1 MELFRLLGTIIID
14 NEAANRAIDD
24 TTDKANDS
32 STQTTGAFQK
42 IGAAA
47 GAVARGIGMAGAAIG
62 GAFIAAVE
70 GTREYR
76 TQMGQL
82 ESAFVTAD
90 HSAGA
95 AKKTYSDLNAV
106 LGDSG
111 QATEAAQQLAKL
123 ADSEKELDNWTGI
136 LTGVYATF
144 GEALPVEGLAEA
156 ANHTAKVGEVQGS
169 LADALEW
176 SGISI
181 DTFND
186 QLAECSTEQERQK
199 LIMDTLNGTYGEAS
213 RQYQETN
220 KDIMDA
226 NRAQEQ
232 LTDAFAELGRIGE
245 PIMTAIKTKVA
256 EMVTAAVPHIQ
267 NFVNTMKDM
276 KTWIQNNESTIK
288 TWASVI
294 AGAVVTIGT
303 MTLALKWSGIMTA
316 AANAVKGLR
325 IAIVALNVA
334 MRANLIGVIISLIA
348 GLVTAFVLLWK
359 NNEGFRNFFLKMWD
373 KIKSATGTAVGWIKG
388 KFSDFKTGLKTVQ
401 DTFGKIQTTIKD
413 KLEKAR
419 DTVKKVIDK
428 IKGFFNI
435 TLKFKGISMPDISI
449 SWAKKPKVMYEAA
462 KLLGLDGVPKFSVDW
477 NAEGAVFDRPTIF
490 GAFGGRLQGGGEAGP
505 EAAAPISVLQQYVRS
520 AVRAENSGILDALA
534 EQSRAMMDFLE
545 SVIPKQVLLD
555 TGALVGELTPAVDVR
570 LGQRM
575 AHAKRGN
582 TR

>member
-1 MELFRLLGTIIID
+1 M
-14 NEAANRAIDD
+14 
-24 TTDKANDS
+24 
-32 STQTTGAFQK
+32 
-42 IGAAA
+42 
-47 GAVARGIGMAGAAIG
+47 G

-82 ESAFVTAD
+82 ETAFATAD

-111 QATEAAQQLAKL
+111 QATEAAQQLALL
-123 ADSEKELDNWTGI
+123 ADSEKELDSWTGI

-156 ANHTAKVGEVQGS
+156 ANHTAKMGEVQGS

-181 DTFND
+181 DDFNG
-186 QLAECSTEQERQK
+186 QLAKCSTEQERQK

-213 RQYQETN
+213 KQYQDTN
-220 KDIMDA
+220 KDIIAA

-232 LTDAFAELGRIGE
+232 LTGAFAELGRIGE

-267 NFVNTMKDM
+267 NFVNTVKSMA
-276 KTWIQNNESTIK
+276 TWVKNNESTIR

-294 AGAVVTIGT
+294 AGAVVTIGG

-325 IAIVALNVA
+325 VAVVALNVA
-334 MRANLIGVIISLIA
+334 MRANIIGIIISLIA

-359 NNEGFRNFFLKMWD
+359 NNEGFRQFFLDMWS
-373 KIKSATGTAVGWIKG
+373 KIKSATGTAVGWIKE
-388 KFSDFKTGLKTVQ
+388 KFGVLKSALKTVQ
-401 DTFGKIQTTIKD
+401 DTFGKIQSTISS
-413 KLEKAR
+413 KLESAQK
-419 DTVKKVIDK
+419 TVKKVIDK

-435 TLKFKGISMPDISI
+435 NLKFKGISMPDISI
-449 SWAKKPKVMYEAA
+449 SWAKKPKLMYEAA
-462 KLLGLDGVPKFSVDW
+462 KLLGLDGVPKFSVKW

-490 GAFGGRLQGGGEAGP
+490 GAFGGQFQGGGDAGL
-505 EAAAPISVLQQYVRS
+505 EAAAPISVLQKYVRA
-520 AVRAENSGILDALA
+520 AVRAENNGLMDALA
-534 EQSRAMMDFLE
+534 DQNRAMMDFLE
-545 SVIPKQVLLD
+545 SVIPKTVMLD

-570 LGQRM
+570 LAERLN
-575 AHAKRGN
+575 HARRGN

>member
-1 MELFRLLGTIIID
+1 MELFRLLGTI
-14 NEAANRAIDD
+14 AIDTTAAEKAIED
-24 TTDKANDS
+24 TTKKANDS
-32 STQTTGAFQK
+32 SKQTSGAFQR
-42 IGAAA
+42 IGSAA
-47 GAVARGIGMAGAAIG
+47 GTIARGIGVAGAAIG
-62 GAFIAAVE
+62 GAMIAAVE

-82 ESAFVTAD
+82 ETAFATAD
-90 HSAGA
+90 HSAGSA
-95 AKKTYSDLNAV
+95 QKTYSDLNAV

-111 QATEAAQQLAKL
+111 QATEAAQQLALL

-156 ANHTAKVGEVQGS
+156 ANHTAKMGEVQGS

-176 SGISI
+176 SGTSV
-181 DTFND
+181 DAFNA

-213 RQYQETN
+213 KQYQETN
-220 KDIMDA
+220 KDIIAA

-232 LTDAFAELGRIGE
+232 LTGAFAELGRVGE
-245 PIMTAIKTKVA
+245 PIMTAIKTAVA
-256 EMVTAAVPHIQ
+256 DMVVAAVPHIQ
-267 NFVNTMKDM
+267 NFVNTMRDLR
-276 KTWIQNNESTIK
+276 TWVQNNETTIK

-325 IAIVALNVA
+325 IAMVALNVA
-334 MRANLIGVIISLIA
+334 MRANPIGIVISLIA

-359 NNEGFRNFFLKMWD
+359 NNEGFRKFFLDMWS
-373 KIKSATGTAVGWIKG
+373 KIKSATGTAVGWIKD
-388 KFSDFKTGLKTVQ
+388 KFGVLKSALKTVQ
-401 DTFGKIQTTIKD
+401 DNFGKIQSTIST
-413 KLEKAR
+413 KLESAQK
-419 DTVKKVIDK
+419 TVKKAVDK

-435 TLKFKGISMPDISI
+435 SLKFKGISMPDISI
-449 SWAKKPKVMYEAA
+449 SWKKTPKLMYEAA
-462 KLLGLDGVPKFSVDW
+462 KLLGMDGVPKFSVKW
-477 NAEGAVFDRPTIF
+477 NAEGAVFNRPTIF
-490 GAFGGRLQGGGEAGP
+490 GAYGGQFQGVGDAGL
-505 EAAAPISVLQQYVRS
+505 EAAAPISVLQKYVQA
-520 AVRAENSGILDALA
+520 AVRAENSGLIEQLA
-534 EQSRAMMDFLE
+534 SQNRAMMDFLE
-545 SVIPKQVLLD
+545 SVIPRQVRLD

-570 LGQRM
+570 LAERL
-575 AHAKRGN
+575 AHSRRGN